1 MAEKIGAIRERLRQA
16 FAASDPERSADYSK
30 PGLVYM
36 ILERH
41 NLNGG
46 IDIKL
51 ASDEL
56 RISWF
61 LREPYKEIDSYY
73 FRITPTQYIKLRD
86 YINDIRGGLRC

>member
-1 MAEKIGAIRERLRQA
+1 MTEKIGALRERVRQA
-16 FAASDPERSADYSK
+16 FTVSDPVRSADYSK
-30 PGLVYM
+30 PGHIYM

-61 LREPYKEIDSYY
+61 LRDPYKEINSYY
-73 FRITPTQYIKLRD
+73 FRITPSQYIKLRD
-86 YINDIRGGLRC
+86 YINDIKEQGQ